1 MTNDLSYRCYPKL
14 DTYVDVAVYECS
26 QHADSKS
33 NKWVV
38 NDARYRGFKLEN
50 IYSFREAT
58 ESDKKN
64 YMISDDNTIVPTEYC
79 MMDGFDEWEKKRV
92 SLMVVGNAEELNK
105 RLNLINSEVDE
116 NYKKLYEWFD
126 NK

>member
-1 MTNDLSYRCYPKL
+1 MTKDLSYHCYPKIE
-14 DTYVDVAVYECS
+14 TVVDVAVYECS
-26 QHADSKS
+26 QHADRKS

-38 NDARYRGFKLEN
+38 NDARYRGFKLKD

-58 ESDKKN
+58 DSDKKN

-116 NYKKLYEWFD
+116 KYEKLYEWF
-126 NK
+126 KQK